1 MSGCDGKSHGCSEPI
16 EVAHAAARPDRT
28 RRTLVLAALAAT
40 TCLATAWPLAA
51 EDDRPGSDER
61 PKAGD
66 LLVFYDG
73 DRQGDIIKPDDLAP
87 GGPPVH
93 AWAKDAKTTVIRDG
107 SRLNEILLVR
117 LASAEIDEDT
127 QPLAADGILAY
138 SAICTHAGCS
148 VTEWVKATT
157 GDSQVFKCP
166 CHNSEFDPRH
176 GASVVFGPA
185 PRRLAMLP
193 LAISG
198 GSLIV
203 ARPFIGKVGPQQP
216 G

>member
-1 MSGCDGKSHGCSEPI
+1 MSGCDGKFRGCGERVD
-16 EVAHAAARPDRT
+16 VALAAVRPGKD
-28 RRTLVLAALAAT
+28 RRTLILAAVAAG
-40 TCLATAWPLAA
+40 TCLAIRPLAA

-73 DRQGDIIKPDDLAP
+73 DRQGEIIKPDDLAP
-87 GGPPVH
+87 GGPPIH
-93 AWAKDAKTTVIRDG
+93 AWPKDPKTSVIRDG
-107 SRLNEILLVR
+107 SRLNEILLVK
-117 LASAEIDEDT
+117 LAPAELDENT
-127 QPLAADGILAY
+127 QPLTADGILAY

-157 GDSQVFKCP
+157 GDGQVFKCP
-166 CHNSEFDPRH
+166 CHNSEFDPRR
-176 GASVVFGPA
+176 GAEVVFGPA

-198 GSLIV
+198 GALVVS
-203 ARPFIGKVGPQQP
+203 RPFVGKVGAQQP

>member
-1 MSGCDGKSHGCSEPI
+1 MPGCDGKFRSCSEYVK
-16 EVAHAAARPDRT
+16 VALGAARPDKT
-28 RRTLVLAALAAT
+28 RRVLILAAAAAGA
-40 TCLATAWPLAA
+40 CLTIRPLAA

-61 PKAGD
+61 PKAAD

-73 DRQGDIIKPDDLAP
+73 DRQGEIIKPDDLTL

-93 AWAKDAKTTVIRDG
+93 AWAKDPKTSVIRDG

-117 LASAEIDEDT
+117 LAPADIDEDT
-127 QPLAADGILAY
+127 QPSAADGILAY

-148 VTEWVKATT
+148 VTEWVDASA
-157 GDSQVFKCP
+157 GEGQVFKCP

-193 LAISG
+193 LAISE

-203 ARPFIGKVGPQQP
+203 ARPFVGKVGAQQP

>member
-1 MSGCDGKSHGCSEPI
+1 MSGCDGKFRGCSERVN
-16 EVAHAAARPDRT
+16 VAPAAVRLDKD
-28 RRTLVLAALAAT
+28 RRTLILAAVAT
-40 TCLATAWPLAA
+40 GTCLAIRPLAA
-51 EDDRPGSDER
+51 EDDQPGSDER

-93 AWAKDAKTTVIRDG
+93 AWAKDPKTSVIRDG

-117 LASAEIDEDT
+117 LAPADIDEDT
-127 QPLAADGILAY
+127 QPLAVDGILAF

-148 VTEWVKATT
+148 VTEWVKASA
-157 GDSQVFKCP
+157 GDGQVFKCP
-166 CHNSEFDPRH
+166 CHNSEFDPRRS
-176 GASVVFGPA
+176 AEVVFGPA
-185 PRRLAMLP
+185 PRRLATLP
-193 LAISG
+193 LAISA

-203 ARPFIGKVGPQQP
+203 ARPFVGKVGALQ
-216 G
+216 GG

>member
-1 MSGCDGKSHGCSEPI
+1 MSGCDGKSRGCSERVD
-16 EVAHAAARPDRT
+16 VALAAACPDPI
-28 RRTLVLAALAAT
+28 RRTLILAAVAAG
-40 TCLATAWPLAA
+40 TCLAIRPLAA
-51 EDDRPGSDER
+51 EDDQPGSDER

-93 AWAKDAKTTVIRDG
+93 AWAKDPKTSVIRDG

-117 LASAEIDEDT
+117 LAPADIDEDT
-127 QPLAADGILAY
+127 QPLAVDGILAF

-148 VTEWVKATT
+148 VTEWVKASA
-157 GDSQVFKCP
+157 GDGQVFKCP
-166 CHNSEFDPRH
+166 CHNSEFDPRRS
-176 GASVVFGPA
+176 AEVVFGPA
-185 PRRLAMLP
+185 PRRLATLP
-193 LAISG
+193 LAISA

-203 ARPFIGKVGPQQP
+203 ARPFVGKVGAQQ
-216 G
+216 GG